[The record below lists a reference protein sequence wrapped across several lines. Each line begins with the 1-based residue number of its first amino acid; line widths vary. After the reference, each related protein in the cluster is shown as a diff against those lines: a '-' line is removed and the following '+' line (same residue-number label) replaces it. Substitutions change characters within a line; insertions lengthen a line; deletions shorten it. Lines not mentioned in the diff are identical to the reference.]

1 MEWAAD
7 VLDLAILGLLSE
19 HEFHGYEI
27 RRRLRDELGLFAN
40 ISFGSLYPALSRL
53 EQAGAV
59 VGTESSGPLPS
70 APIPLTGSLGGE
82 RAALRSR
89 RAATSRS
96 TTRGT
101 KRSRKVYR
109 LTDIGRALFEE
120 LLAGEEPIG
129 TDEARSFGL
138 RLVFARHLAPQARL
152 GLLER
157 RRDQLNR
164 RLAANRARAADGDFD
179 SYTRS
184 LVEHTT
190 AITEHDISW
199 LDGLIESERQKQ
211 AVPTTES
218 RTSDNRS
225 TRTLG
230 SRPATAKGTEL

>member
-1 MEWAAD
+1 

-27 RRRLRDELGLFAN
+27 RKRLRDELGLFAN

-53 EQAGAV
+53 ELSGAV
-59 VGTESSGPLPS
+59 IGTESSPAAPAA

-89 RAATSRS
+89 RAGITRS

-109 LTDIGRALFEE
+109 ITDTGRRVFEE
-120 LLAGEEPIG
+120 LLAGEEPVG

-138 RLVFARHLAPQARL
+138 RLAFARHLAPQARL

-157 RRDQLNR
+157 RRDQLIR
-164 RLAANRARAADGDFD
+164 RLAADQARAAAGGDFD

-190 AITEHDISW
+190 ETTQHDISW
-199 LDGLIESERQKQ
+199 LDNLIESEKLKQ
-211 AVPTTES
+211 AAPRTES
-218 RTSDNRS
+218 RSP
-225 TRTLG
+225 RTVGTG
-230 SRPATAKGTEL
+230 SAAAKGTEL

>member
-1 MEWAAD
+1 M
-7 VLDLAILGLLSE
+7 LDLAILGLLSE

-27 RRRLRDELGLFAN
+27 RKRLRDELGLFAN

-53 EQAGAV
+53 ELSGAV
-59 VGTESSGPLPS
+59 IGTESSPAAPAS

-89 RAATSRS
+89 RAGAVRS
-96 TTRGT
+96 STRGT

-109 LTDIGRALFEE
+109 ITDTGRRVFEE
-120 LLAGEEPIG
+120 LLAAEEPVG

-138 RLVFARHLAPQARL
+138 RLAFARHLAPQARL

-157 RRDQLNR
+157 RRDQLIR
-164 RLAANRARAADGDFD
+164 RLAADRARAAAGGDFD

-190 AITEHDISW
+190 ETTQHDISW
-199 LDGLIESERQKQ
+199 LDSLIESEKLKQ
-211 AVPTTES
+211 AAP
-218 RTSDNRS
+218 RTDSRS
-225 TRTLG
+225 TRTVGTG
-230 SRPATAKGTEL
+230 SAAAKGIEL

>member
-1 MEWAAD
+1 M
-7 VLDLAILGLLSE
+7 LDLAILGLLSE

-27 RRRLRDELGLFAN
+27 RKRLRDELGLFAN

-53 EQAGAV
+53 ELSGAV
-59 VGTESSGPLPS
+59 IGTESSPAAPPS

-89 RAATSRS
+89 RAGAARS

-109 LTDIGRALFEE
+109 ITDTGRRVFEE
-120 LLAGEEPIG
+120 LLAGEEPVG

-138 RLVFARHLAPQARL
+138 RLAFARHLAPQARL

-157 RRDQLNR
+157 RRDQLIR
-164 RLAANRARAADGDFD
+164 RLAADQARAAAGNDFD

-190 AITEHDISW
+190 EATQHDISW
-199 LDGLIESERQKQ
+199 LDSLIESEKLKQ
-211 AVPTTES
+211 AAPRTES
-218 RTSDNRS
+218 RTP
-225 TRTLG
+225 RTVGTG
-230 SRPATAKGTEL
+230 SAAVKGTEL

>member
-1 MEWAAD
+1 MQTSGDTD

-27 RRRLRDELGLFAN
+27 RKRLRDELGLFAN

-53 EQAGAV
+53 ELSGAV
-59 VGTESSGPLPS
+59 VGTESIGATPAS

-89 RAATSRS
+89 RAG

-109 LTDIGRALFEE
+109 ITDTGRRVFEE
-120 LLAGEEPIG
+120 LLAAEEPVG

-138 RLVFARHLAPQARL
+138 HLAFARHLAPQARL

-157 RRDQLNR
+157 RRDQLIR
-164 RLAANRARAADGDFD
+164 RLAADRARAAGGDFD

-184 LVEHTT
+184 LVEHRTETT
-190 AITEHDISW
+190 QHDISW
-199 LDGLIESERQKQ
+199 LDSLIESEKQKQ
-211 AVPTTES
+211 ATPPT
-218 RTSDNRS
+218 DNRS
-225 TRTLG
+225 TRTVG
-230 SRPATAKGTEL
+230 SRSAAAKGTEP